1 MNRVEKRSTATKI
14 AIGMAISVAVEILM
28 LCLVARLLVSGK
40 IGESSMDAI
49 TIISMGIASAAG
61 PLLSMA
67 ILYDSRVIIPVM
79 IMLGNFTLTICCGFV
94 LDGSFKGVP
103 GPMLAILVG
112 GVSSCVMCMKKTG
125 RRPGRKK
132 RNR

>member
-61 PLLSMA
+61 PLLSMT
-67 ILYDSRVIIPVM
+67 ILYDTRVIIPVM

-112 GVSSCVMCMKKTG
+112 GVSSCVM
-125 RRPGRKK
+125 GRKK